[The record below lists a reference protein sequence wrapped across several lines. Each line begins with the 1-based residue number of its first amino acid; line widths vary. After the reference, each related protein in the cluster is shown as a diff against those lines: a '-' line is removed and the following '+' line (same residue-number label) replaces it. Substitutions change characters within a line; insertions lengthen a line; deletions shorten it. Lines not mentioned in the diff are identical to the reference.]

1 MSRKLLINC
10 LLLIAIAAVVII
22 HANGPQGEVLFT
34 GKSKVQTQVPL
45 LQEEA
50 KPQVKD
56 EGRKASASASLRE
69 RVSAEAAIVMDVK
82 SKLVLWEKNANEKL
96 YPASTTKIIT
106 ALTARELYDLDD
118 VITIEAGDLKFGQNL
133 GWQAGDRVKVR
144 DVLRALLIVS
154 ANEAGMILA
163 DHVPGGYD
171 NFIMQMNQ
179 KAKSLGLTQTSF
191 VNPQGFD
198 DSLQQTTAHDLAIAA
213 LELWRDEFLREIVGT
228 SATTITTESGRS
240 LSLRNTNHLLT
251 QGGLSYEV
259 KGIKTGTTN
268 LANEALVSLLEKDNQ
283 QLIAVVLSAKNR
295 YNDTMAIADFAFD
308 EYVWQQK
315 AKN

>member
-1 MSRKLLINC
+1 
-10 LLLIAIAAVVII
+10 
-22 HANGPQGEVLFT
+22 
-34 GKSKVQTQVPL
+34 
-45 LQEEA
+45 
-50 KPQVKD
+50 
-56 EGRKASASASLRE
+56 
-69 RVSAEAAIVMDVK
+69 
-82 SKLVLWEKNANEKL
+82 
-96 YPASTTKIIT
+96 
-106 ALTARELYDLDD
+106 
-118 VITIEAGDLKFGQNL
+118 
-133 GWQAGDRVKVR
+133 
-144 DVLRALLIVS
+144 
-154 ANEAGMILA
+154 
-163 DHVPGGYD
+163 
-171 NFIMQMNQ
+171 
-179 KAKSLGLTQTSF
+179 
-191 VNPQGFD
+191 QGFD

-213 LELWRDEFLREIVGT
+213 LELWRDDFLREIVGT